1 MGNGNIK
8 VVGADN
14 IFKNFICEGQEQ
26 DVRGVHVKLIQ
37 EIEWEILY
45 PVFFYN
51 TEHWNTIDNFMLD
64 LNVLFILTWEKHNF
78 V

>member
-8 VVGADN
+8 VVGAD

-37 EIEWEILY
+37 EIE
-45 PVFFYN
+45 
-51 TEHWNTIDNFMLD
+51 
-64 LNVLFILTWEKHNF
+64 
-78 V
+78 

>member
-37 EIEWEILY
+37 EIE
-45 PVFFYN
+45 
-51 TEHWNTIDNFMLD
+51 
-64 LNVLFILTWEKHNF
+64 
-78 V
+78 